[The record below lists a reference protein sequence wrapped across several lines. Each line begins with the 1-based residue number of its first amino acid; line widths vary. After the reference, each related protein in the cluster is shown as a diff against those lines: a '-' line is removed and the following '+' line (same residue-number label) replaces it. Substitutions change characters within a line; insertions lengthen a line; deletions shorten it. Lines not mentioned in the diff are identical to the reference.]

1 MHAPFFP
8 LLCASDIIISC
19 DDAEYFPLSLQTTRL
34 NTSRL
39 ANGWILKEKSMFPKI
54 DHNIFDQKKTNNRN
68 ILSKGFSIG
77 TLWNFRFFCFF
88 FALSNNA
95 DNLSEMDTLI
105 FASNTAML
113 AYRHWYCAQK
123 VFKLSYTSR
132 QETHSSKYGTFQL
145 IIEEML
151 FAKSFDLHHS
161 IMTEL
166 KKPAE
171 LILLAETWSFRL
183 FKSGHLK

>member
-34 NTSRL
+34 NRSRL

-54 DHNIFDQKKTNNRN
+54 DHNIFDQKTT
-68 ILSKGFSIG
+68 G
-77 TLWNFRFFCFF
+77 TFCPKVFLLEHWNFRGFFF

-95 DNLSEMDTLI
+95 DNLSEMATLI
-105 FASNTAML
+105 FASNTVML

-183 FKSGHLK
+183 FKSRHLK